1 MRPLKLLSLLTLAA
15 ALHGVAGCTGGPA
28 YGDVAGEVT
37 LDGSPL
43 LEGVVRFMPADGN
56 TPTASALIENGEFQT
71 PVPAGKHRV
80 EISSPKLPK
89 GINSSKEMKRGTV
102 DEGAALEDLIP
113 QRYNTKSELTAEVK
127 KGANKVSYHLKS
139 N

>member
-15 ALHGVAGCTGGPA
+15 ALHGVAGCSDGPA
-28 YGDVAGEVT
+28 YGDVTGEVT
-37 LDGSPL
+37 LDDAPL
-43 LEGVVRFMPADGN
+43 REGVVRFVPVDGN

>member
-1 MRPLKLLSLLTLAA
+1 MRPLQFIALLALAA
-15 ALHGVAGCTGGPA
+15 ALYGVAGCTGGPA

-37 LDGSPL
+37 LDGAPL
-43 LEGVVRFMPADGN
+43 REGVVRFVPVDGN
-56 TPTASALIENGEFQT
+56 TPTASALIENGEFRT

-80 EISSPKLPK
+80 EISAPKLPK

-102 DEGAALEDLIP
+102 DEGAALEDLLP
-113 QRYNTKSELTAEVK
+113 TQYNTQSTLTADVK
-127 KGANKVSYHLKS
+127 KGANKVSYRLKS

>member
-43 LEGVVRFMPADGN
+43 LEGVVRFVPVDGN
-56 TPTASALIENGEFQT
+56 TPTASALIENGQFRV
-71 PVPAGKHRV
+71 PVPAGNHRV
-80 EISSPKLPK
+80 EISAPKLPR
-89 GINSSKEMKRGTV
+89 GINSSEEMKRGTV
-102 DEGAALEDLIP
+102 DEGAALEELIP
-113 QRYNTKSELTAEVK
+113 QRYNTKSELTAGVK
-127 KGANKVSYHLKS
+127 KGANKVRYRLKS
-139 N
+139 S

>member
-15 ALHGVAGCTGGPA
+15 ALHGVAGCSDGPA
-28 YGDVAGEVT
+28 YGDVTGEVT
-37 LDGSPL
+37 LDDAPL
-43 LEGVVRFMPADGN
+43 REGVVRFVPVDGN
-56 TPTASALIENGEFQT
+56 TPTASALIENGQFRV
-71 PVPAGKHRV
+71 PVPAGNHRV
-80 EISSPKLPK
+80 EISAPKLPR
-89 GINSSKEMKRGTV
+89 GINSSEEMKRGTV
-102 DEGAALEDLIP
+102 DEGAALEELIP